1 MIKSKKSAMKGTAMT
16 LKKTIPAVI
25 IPAGML
31 ALCLAACADQ
41 TDENVRTDITAA
53 VSSEAVSEAAL
64 AEETTAQ
71 KTETTIITTA
81 EAAVPLYELDEGR
94 KADRTYAEISD
105 DTPFFSCGYEQT
117 GLVSAE
123 DFPDKALIESAKE
136 ALLSSEV
143 YTELYDEVR
152 SRLPDREP
160 AIAVCC
166 SKVMA
171 FDLDGNGSDEYAFLF
186 SFEPDFDNNDE
197 EMVQNV
203 WGAIDP
209 NTPYAVVLCGDN
221 GEFYTNSQ
229 KYAMDADLYIL
240 NYGSFAQFVV
250 DGGVSNNSSCADYF
264 SYYDGEFELEL
275 REFRKYEILD
285 GVFLIQTMAQASN
298 AWLIV
303 WDDEIK
309 GYVTPEAVT
318 VSREER
324 DEIFEKLP
332 LDADEKA
339 YFADFNICIICDY
352 FYSLYNIE
360 QYGKTFIK
368 DENGEFQSF
377 DGLKGYAVNERRMC
391 YNDPFEIPFAKEL
404 DYEKIIEKAK
414 EN

>member
-1 MIKSKKSAMKGTAMT
+1 MT
-16 LKKTIPAVI
+16 LKKMIPTV
-25 IPAGML
+25 ML
-31 ALCLAACADQ
+31 AICLAACADQ

-53 VSSEAVSEAAL
+53 VSSEAVSEAVL
-64 AEETTAQ
+64 AEETTVERA
-71 KTETTIITTA
+71 ETTVITTA
-81 EAAVPLYELDEGR
+81 ETAPLYELDEDR

-117 GLVSAE
+117 RLVSAE
-123 DFPDKALIESAKE
+123 DFADKALIENAKE

-143 YTELYDEVR
+143 YTKLYDEVK

-160 AIAVCC
+160 AIHIGC
-166 SKVMA
+166 SKVMT
-171 FDLDGNGSDEYAFLF
+171 FDLDGNGLDEYAFLF
-186 SFEPDFDNNDE
+186 SLEPDFDNNDE

-203 WGAIDP
+203 WGALDP
-209 NTPYAVVLCGDN
+209 NTPYAVVLRGDN
-221 GEFYTNSQ
+221 GKFYTNSQ
-229 KYAMDADLYIL
+229 KYAMNADLYIL

-275 REFRKYEILD
+275 REFRKYAILD
-285 GVFLIQTMAQASN
+285 GTFLIQTMAQASN
-298 AWLIV
+298 SWLII
-303 WDDEIK
+303 WDDEIR

-324 DEIFEKLP
+324 DEIFENLP

-339 YFADFNICIICDY
+339 YFADFNICIIGNY
-352 FYSLYNIE
+352 FYSLYNTK

-377 DGLKGYAVNERRMC
+377 DGLNGYAVNERIMC

-414 EN
+414 ENQNADIY

>member
-1 MIKSKKSAMKGTAMT
+1 MK
-16 LKKTIPAVI
+16 LKKMIPTV
-25 IPAGML
+25 ML
-31 ALCLAACADQ
+31 AICLAACADQ

-53 VSSEAVSEAAL
+53 VSSEAVSETVL
-64 AEETTAQ
+64 AEETTAE

-81 EAAVPLYELDEGR
+81 ETAPLYELDEGR
-94 KADRTYAEISD
+94 KAERTYAEISD

-123 DFPDKALIESAKE
+123 DFSDITLIESAKE

-143 YTELYDEVR
+143 YTELYDDAK

-160 AIAVCC
+160 AIHVGC

-186 SFEPDFDNNDE
+186 SFKPDFDNNDE
-197 EMVQNV
+197 EMLMNV

-209 NTPYAVVLCGDN
+209 NTPYAVVLRGDN
-221 GEFYTNSQ
+221 GKFYTNGQ
-229 KYAMDADLYIL
+229 KYAMNADFYIL

-275 REFRKYEILD
+275 REFRKYAILD
-285 GVFLIQTMAQASN
+285 GTFLIQTMAQASN

-303 WDDEIK
+303 WDDDIK

-324 DEIFEKLP
+324 DEIFENLP

-339 YFADFNICIICDY
+339 YFADFNICIIGNY

-377 DGLKGYAVNERRMC
+377 DGLKGYAVNERIMR
-391 YNDPFEIPFAKEL
+391 YHDPFGIPFAKEL

-414 EN
+414 ENQNADIY

>member
-1 MIKSKKSAMKGTAMT
+1 MTFKKI
-16 LKKTIPAVI
+16 IPAV
-25 IPAGML
+25 ML

-41 TDENVRTDITAA
+41 TDENVQMDITAA
-53 VSSEAVSEAAL
+53 VSSETVW
-64 AEETTAQ
+64 AEETTVEKA
-71 KTETTIITTA
+71 ETTIITTA
-81 EAAVPLYELDEGR
+81 ETAPFYELDESR

-123 DFPDKALIESAKE
+123 DFSDRALLEKAKE

-143 YTELYDEVR
+143 YTELYDEVK
-152 SRLPDREP
+152 SRLPDCEP
-160 AIAVCC
+160 AIAVGC

-171 FDLDGNGSDEYAFLF
+171 FDLDGNGLDEYAFLF

-197 EMVQNV
+197 KMVQNV

-221 GEFYTNSQ
+221 GKFYTNSQ
-229 KYAMDADLYIL
+229 KYAMNADFYVL

-264 SYYDGEFELEL
+264 SYYDGKFELEL

-285 GVFLIQTMAQASN
+285 GVFLFQTMAQASN
-298 AWLIV
+298 SWLIV

-332 LDADEKA
+332 LDAEEKA
-339 YFADFNICIICDY
+339 YFADFNICIIGNY

-368 DENGEFQSF
+368 DKNGEFQSF
-377 DGLKGYAVNERRMC
+377 DGLKGYAVNERIMR

-414 EN
+414 ENQNADIYRFTRTL

>member
-1 MIKSKKSAMKGTAMT
+1 MTFKKI
-16 LKKTIPAVI
+16 IPAV
-25 IPAGML
+25 ML
-31 ALCLAACADQ
+31 AICLAACADQ
-41 TDENVRTDITAA
+41 TDEAVQTDITAA
-53 VSSEAVSEAAL
+53 VSSKAVSETVSV
-64 AEETTAQ
+64 EETIE
-71 KTETTIITTA
+71 KNTETSVIITAETA
-81 EAAVPLYELDEGR
+81 PLYELDESR
-94 KADRTYAEISD
+94 KTDRTYAEISD

-123 DFPDKALIESAKE
+123 DFSDKALIESAKA

-143 YTELYDEVR
+143 YTELYDDVK

-160 AIAVCC
+160 AIHICC
-166 SKVMA
+166 SKVLA

-203 WGAIDP
+203 WGAVGP
-209 NTPYAVVLCGDN
+209 NTPYAVVLRGDN
-221 GEFYTNSQ
+221 GKFYTNSQ
-229 KYAMDADLYIL
+229 KYAMNADLYVL
-240 NYGSFAQFVV
+240 NYGGFAQFVV

-275 REFRKYEILD
+275 REFRKYAILD
-285 GVFLIQTMAQASN
+285 GTFLIQTMAQASN
-298 AWLIV
+298 SWLII
-303 WDDEIK
+303 WDDEIR

-324 DEIFEKLP
+324 DEIFENLP

-339 YFADFNICIICDY
+339 YFADFNICIIGNY
-352 FYSLYNIE
+352 FYSLYNTK

-377 DGLKGYAVNERRMC
+377 DGLNGYAVNERIMC
-391 YNDPFEIPFAKEL
+391 YNDPFGIPFAKEL

-414 EN
+414 ENQNADIY

>member
-1 MIKSKKSAMKGTAMT
+1 MT
-16 LKKTIPAVI
+16 LKKMIPAVMI
-25 IPAGML
+25 

-53 VSSEAVSEAAL
+53 VSSEAVSETVL
-64 AEETTAQ
+64 AEETTAE

-81 EAAVPLYELDEGR
+81 ETATLYELDEGR
-94 KADRTYAEISD
+94 KAERTYAEISD
-105 DTPFFSCGYEQT
+105 DTPLFSCGYEQT

-123 DFPDKALIESAKE
+123 DFPDKALIENAKE

-143 YTELYDEVR
+143 YTELYDDVK
-152 SRLPDREP
+152 SRLPDRKP
-160 AIAVCC
+160 AIHVCC
-166 SKVMA
+166 SKVLA
-171 FDLDGNGSDEYAFLF
+171 FDLDGNGLDEYAFLF

-209 NTPYAVVLCGDN
+209 NTPYTVVLRGDN
-221 GEFYTNSQ
+221 GKFYTNSQ
-229 KYAMDADLYIL
+229 KYAMNADLYIL

-264 SYYDGEFELEL
+264 SYYDGKFELEL

-285 GVFLIQTMAQASN
+285 GTFLIQTMAQASN

-303 WDDEIK
+303 WDDDIK

-339 YFADFNICIICDY
+339 YFADFNICIIGNY

-368 DENGEFQSF
+368 DESGEFQSF
-377 DGLKGYAVNERRMC
+377 DGLKGYAVNERIMRC
-391 YNDPFEIPFAKEL
+391 NDPFEIPFAKEL

>member
-1 MIKSKKSAMKGTAMT
+1 MKGTAMT
-16 LKKTIPAVI
+16 FKKIIPAV
-25 IPAGML
+25 ML
-31 ALCLAACADQ
+31 ALFLAACANQ
-41 TDENVRTDITAA
+41 TNENVRTDITAA
-53 VSSEAVSEAAL
+53 VSSEIVSETVS
-64 AEETTAQ
+64 AEETIAE
-71 KTETTIITTA
+71 KEETSVITTA
-81 EAAVPLYELDEGR
+81 ETAPLYELDESR

-123 DFPDKALIESAKE
+123 NFSDKALIERAKE

-143 YTELYDEVR
+143 YIELYDEVK

-166 SKVMA
+166 SKVMS
-171 FDLDGNGSDEYAFLF
+171 FDLDGNGGEYAFLF
-186 SFEPDFDNNDE
+186 SFEPDFDNTDE
-197 EMVQNV
+197 EMVMNV
-203 WGAIDP
+203 WGAIVP
-209 NTPYAVVLCGDN
+209 NTPYAAVLCGDN
-221 GEFYTNSQ
+221 GKFYTNSQ
-229 KYAMDADLYIL
+229 KYAMNTELYIL

-264 SYYDGEFELEL
+264 SYYDGKFELEL

-285 GVFLIQTMAQASN
+285 GTFLIQTMAQASN

-339 YFADFNICIICDY
+339 YFADFNICIIGNY
-352 FYSLYNIE
+352 FYLLYNIE

-377 DGLKGYAVNERRMC
+377 DGLKGYAVNERIMR
-391 YNDPFEIPFAKEL
+391 YYDPFEIPFAKEL
-404 DYEKIIEKAK
+404 DYEKIIETAK

>member
-1 MIKSKKSAMKGTAMT
+1 MAMKGTAMK
-16 LKKTIPAVI
+16 LKKMIPAVV
-25 IPAGML
+25 L

-53 VSSEAVSEAAL
+53 VSSETVTETVQ
-64 AEETTAQ
+64 AEETTAE

-81 EAAVPLYELDEGR
+81 ETAPLYELDEDR

-117 GLVSAE
+117 GIVSAE
-123 DFPDKALIESAKE
+123 DFPDKTLIESAKE

-143 YTELYDEVR
+143 YTELYDEVK

-160 AIAVCC
+160 AIRVGC

-186 SFEPDFDNNDE
+186 SFKPDFDNNDE

-209 NTPYAVVLCGDN
+209 NTPYAVVLRGDN
-221 GEFYTNSQ
+221 GKFYTNSQ
-229 KYAMDADLYIL
+229 KYAMNAGLYAL
-240 NYGSFAQFVV
+240 NYGGFAQFVV

-275 REFRKYEILD
+275 REFRKYAILD
-285 GVFLIQTMAQASN
+285 GTFLIQTMAQASN

-303 WDDEIK
+303 WDDEIR

-339 YFADFNICIICDY
+339 YFADFNICIIGNY
-352 FYSLYNIE
+352 FYSLYNTK

-377 DGLKGYAVNERRMC
+377 DGLNGYAVNERIMR

-404 DYEKIIEKAK
+404 DYKKIIEKAK

>member
-1 MIKSKKSAMKGTAMT
+1 MTFKKI
-16 LKKTIPAVI
+16 IPAV
-25 IPAGML
+25 ML
-31 ALCLAACADQ
+31 ALFLAACANQ
-41 TDENVRTDITAA
+41 TNENVRTDITAA
-53 VSSEAVSEAAL
+53 VSSKPVSETVSV
-64 AEETTAQ
+64 EETTAE
-71 KTETTIITTA
+71 KEETSVITTA
-81 EAAVPLYELDEGR
+81 ETAPLYELDESR
-94 KADRTYAEISD
+94 KTDRTYAEISD

-117 GLVSAE
+117 GLVPAE
-123 DFPDKALIESAKE
+123 NFSDKALIERAKE

-143 YTELYDEVR
+143 YIELYDEVK

-166 SKVMA
+166 SKVMT
-171 FDLDGNGSDEYAFLF
+171 FDLDGNGLGEYAFLF
-186 SFEPDFDNNDE
+186 SFEPDFDNTDE
-197 EMVQNV
+197 EMVMNV
-203 WGAIDP
+203 WGAIVP
-209 NTPYAVVLCGDN
+209 NTPYAAVLCEDN
-221 GEFYTNSQ
+221 GKFYTNSQ
-229 KYAMDADLYIL
+229 KYAMNTELYIL

-264 SYYDGEFELEL
+264 SYYDGKFELEL

-285 GVFLIQTMAQASN
+285 GTFLIQTMAQASN

-339 YFADFNICIICDY
+339 YFADFNICIIGNY

-377 DGLKGYAVNERRMC
+377 DGLKGYAVNERIMR
-391 YNDPFEIPFAKEL
+391 YYDPFEIPFAKEL
-404 DYEKIIEKAK
+404 DYEKIIETAK

>member
-1 MIKSKKSAMKGTAMT
+1 MT
-16 LKKTIPAVI
+16 LKKIIPAVI

-53 VSSEAVSEAAL
+53 VSSEAVSEAVSV
-64 AEETTAQ
+64 EETTAP
-71 KTETTIITTA
+71 KAETTVITTA
-81 EAAVPLYELDEGR
+81 ETAVPLYEFDEDR

-123 DFPDKALIESAKE
+123 EFADKALIERAKE

-143 YTELYDEVR
+143 YTELYDEVK

-160 AIAVCC
+160 AIHVGC

-171 FDLDGNGSDEYAFLF
+171 FDLDGNGLDEYAFLF

-209 NTPYAVVLCGDN
+209 NTPYAVVLRGDN
-221 GEFYTNSQ
+221 GGFYTNGQ
-229 KYAMDADLYIL
+229 KYAMNADFYIL

-264 SYYDGEFELEL
+264 SYYDGDFELEL

-285 GVFLIQTMAQASN
+285 ETFLIQTMAQVSN
-298 AWLIV
+298 SWFIV

-318 VSREER
+318 VSCEER

-339 YFADFNICIICDY
+339 YFADFNICSIGDY

-368 DENGEFQSF
+368 GENGEFQSF
-377 DGLKGYAVNERRMC
+377 DGLKDYAVNERIMR

>member
-1 MIKSKKSAMKGTAMT
+1 MTFKKI
-16 LKKTIPAVI
+16 IPAV
-25 IPAGML
+25 ML
-31 ALCLAACADQ
+31 ALFLAACADQ
-41 TDENVRTDITAA
+41 TNENVRTDITAA
-53 VSSEAVSEAAL
+53 VSSKPVSETVSV
-64 AEETTAQ
+64 EETTAE
-71 KTETTIITTA
+71 KEETSVITTA
-81 EAAVPLYELDEGR
+81 ETAPLYELDESR
-94 KADRTYAEISD
+94 KTDRTYAEISD

-117 GLVSAE
+117 GLVPAE
-123 DFPDKALIESAKE
+123 NFSDKALIERAKE

-143 YTELYDEVR
+143 YIELYDEVK

-166 SKVMA
+166 SKVMT
-171 FDLDGNGSDEYAFLF
+171 FDLDGNGLGEYAFLF
-186 SFEPDFDNNDE
+186 SFEPDFDNTDE
-197 EMVQNV
+197 EMVMNV
-203 WGAIDP
+203 WGAIVP
-209 NTPYAVVLCGDN
+209 NTPYAAVLCGDN
-221 GEFYTNSQ
+221 GKFYTNSQ
-229 KYAMDADLYIL
+229 KYAMNTELYIL

-250 DGGVSNNSSCADYF
+250 DGGVSNNSSCADYL
-264 SYYDGEFELEL
+264 SYYDGKFELEL

-285 GVFLIQTMAQASN
+285 GTFLIQTMAQASN

-318 VSREER
+318 ISREER

-339 YFADFNICIICDY
+339 YFADFNICIIGNY

-377 DGLKGYAVNERRMC
+377 DGLKGYAVNERIMR
-391 YNDPFEIPFAKEL
+391 YYDPFEIPFAKEL
-404 DYEKIIEKAK
+404 DYEKIIETAK

>member
-1 MIKSKKSAMKGTAMT
+1 MK
-16 LKKTIPAVI
+16 LKKMIPAVV
-25 IPAGML
+25 L
-31 ALCLAACADQ
+31 AICLAACADQ

-53 VSSEAVSEAAL
+53 VSSEAVSEAVSAD
-64 AEETTAQ
+64 ETTVEMV
-71 KTETTIITTA
+71 ETTIITTA
-81 EAAVPLYELDEGR
+81 ETATLYELEESR
-94 KADRTYAEISD
+94 KADRTYDEISD

-123 DFPDKALIESAKE
+123 DFADKALIESAKE

-143 YTELYDEVR
+143 YTELYDEVK

-203 WGAIDP
+203 WGAVDP
-209 NTPYAVVLCGDN
+209 NTPCDVVLCG
-221 GEFYTNSQ
+221 Q
-229 KYAMDADLYIL
+229 KYAANADFYIL

-264 SYYDGEFELEL
+264 SYYDGEFEFEL

-285 GVFLIQTMAQASN
+285 GTFLIQTMAQASN

-339 YFADFNICIICDY
+339 YFADFNICIIGNY

-377 DGLKGYAVNERRMC
+377 DGLKGYAVNERIMR

-414 EN
+414 ENQNADIYRFTRTL

>member
-1 MIKSKKSAMKGTAMT
+1 MK
-16 LKKTIPAVI
+16 LKKMIPAVV
-25 IPAGML
+25 L
-31 ALCLAACADQ
+31 AICLAACADQ

-53 VSSEAVSEAAL
+53 VSSDAVSETVS
-64 AEETTAQ
+64 AEETTAE

-81 EAAVPLYELDEGR
+81 ETAPLYELDEDR
-94 KADRTYAEISD
+94 KAERTYAEISD
-105 DTPFFSCGYEQT
+105 DTSFFSCGYEQT

-123 DFPDKALIESAKE
+123 DFSDKALIENAKE

-143 YTELYDEVR
+143 YTKLYDDVK

-160 AIAVCC
+160 AIHVGC

-186 SFEPDFDNNDE
+186 SFKPDFDNNDE

-221 GEFYTNSQ
+221 GKFYTNSR
-229 KYAMDADLYIL
+229 KYAMNADLYVL
-240 NYGSFAQFVV
+240 NYGGFAQFVV

-264 SYYDGEFELEL
+264 SYYDGKFELEL
-275 REFRKYEILD
+275 REFRKYAILD
-285 GVFLIQTMAQASN
+285 GTFLIQTMAQASN

-303 WDDEIK
+303 WDDEIR

-324 DEIFEKLP
+324 DEIFENLP

-339 YFADFNICIICDY
+339 YFADFNICIIGNY
-352 FYSLYNIE
+352 FYSLYNTK

-377 DGLKGYAVNERRMC
+377 DGLKGYAVNERIMR

>member
-1 MIKSKKSAMKGTAMT
+1 MT
-16 LKKTIPAVI
+16 LKKMIPAVMI
-25 IPAGML
+25 
-31 ALCLAACADQ
+31 ALCLAACADR

-53 VSSEAVSEAAL
+53 VSSEAVSEAVL
-64 AEETTAQ
+64 AEETTVERA
-71 KTETTIITTA
+71 ETTVITTVETA
-81 EAAVPLYELDEGR
+81 PLYELDEGR
-94 KADRTYAEISD
+94 KAERTYAEISD

-123 DFPDKALIESAKE
+123 DFSDKALIESAKE

-143 YTELYDEVR
+143 YTELYDDAK

-160 AIAVCC
+160 AIHVGC

-186 SFEPDFDNNDE
+186 SFKPDFDNNDE
-197 EMVQNV
+197 EMLMNV

-209 NTPYAVVLCGDN
+209 NTPCAVVLRGDN
-221 GEFYTNSQ
+221 GKFYTNSQ
-229 KYAMDADLYIL
+229 KYAANADFYIL

-264 SYYDGEFELEL
+264 SYYDGRFELEL

-285 GVFLIQTMAQASN
+285 GTFLIQTMAQASN

-303 WDDEIK
+303 WDDDIK

-324 DEIFEKLP
+324 DEIFENLP

-339 YFADFNICIICDY
+339 YFADFNICIIGNY

-377 DGLKGYAVNERRMC
+377 DGLKGYAVNERIMR

>member
-1 MIKSKKSAMKGTAMT
+1 MK
-16 LKKTIPAVI
+16 LKKMIPAVV
-25 IPAGML
+25 L

-53 VSSEAVSEAAL
+53 VSSEAVTETVQ
-64 AEETTAQ
+64 AEETTAE
-71 KTETTIITTA
+71 KTGTTVITTA
-81 EAAVPLYELDEGR
+81 ETAPLYELEESR
-94 KADRTYAEISD
+94 KAERTYAEISD

-123 DFPDKALIESAKE
+123 DFSDKTLIESAKE

-143 YTELYDEVR
+143 YTELYDDVK

-160 AIAVCC
+160 AIHIGC

-209 NTPYAVVLCGDN
+209 NTPYAVVLRGDN
-221 GEFYTNSQ
+221 GKFYTNSQ
-229 KYAMDADLYIL
+229 KYAMNAGLYIL

-275 REFRKYEILD
+275 REFRKYKILD
-285 GVFLIQTMAQASN
+285 GTFLIQTMAQASN

-339 YFADFNICIICDY
+339 YFADFNICIIGNY
-352 FYSLYNIE
+352 FYSLYNTK

-377 DGLKGYAVNERRMC
+377 DGLKGYAVNERIMR

>member
-1 MIKSKKSAMKGTAMT
+1 MTFKKI
-16 LKKTIPAVI
+16 IPAV
-25 IPAGML
+25 ML
-31 ALCLAACADQ
+31 AICLAACADQ

-53 VSSEAVSEAAL
+53 VSSETVTETVQ
-64 AEETTAQ
+64 AEETTAE

-81 EAAVPLYELDEGR
+81 ETAPLYELDEDR
-94 KADRTYAEISD
+94 KAERTYAEISD
-105 DTPFFSCGYEQT
+105 DTSFFSCGYEQT

-123 DFPDKALIESAKE
+123 DFSDKALIENAKE

-143 YTELYDEVR
+143 YTKLYDDVK

-160 AIAVCC
+160 AIHVGC

-186 SFEPDFDNNDE
+186 SFKPDFDNNDE
-197 EMVQNV
+197 EMLMNV

-209 NTPYAVVLCGDN
+209 NTPYAVVLRGDN
-221 GEFYTNSQ
+221 GKFYTNSQ
-229 KYAMDADLYIL
+229 KYAMNADLYIL

-275 REFRKYEILD
+275 REFRKYAILD
-285 GVFLIQTMAQASN
+285 GTFLIQTMAQASN

-303 WDDEIK
+303 WDDEIR
-309 GYVTPEAVT
+309 GYVTHEAVT

-324 DEIFEKLP
+324 DEIFENLP

-339 YFADFNICIICDY
+339 YFADFNICIIGNY
-352 FYSLYNIE
+352 FYSLYNTK

-377 DGLKGYAVNERRMC
+377 DGLNGYAVNERIMR

>member
-1 MIKSKKSAMKGTAMT
+1 MTFKKI
-16 LKKTIPAVI
+16 IPAV
-25 IPAGML
+25 ML
-31 ALCLAACADQ
+31 ALFLAACANQ
-41 TDENVRTDITAA
+41 TNENVRTDITAA
-53 VSSEAVSEAAL
+53 VSSKPVSETVSV
-64 AEETTAQ
+64 EETTAE
-71 KTETTIITTA
+71 KEETSVITTA
-81 EAAVPLYELDEGR
+81 ETAPLYELDESR
-94 KADRTYAEISD
+94 KTDRTYAEISD

-117 GLVSAE
+117 GLVPAE
-123 DFPDKALIESAKE
+123 NFSDKALIERAKE

-143 YTELYDEVR
+143 YIELYDEVK

-166 SKVMA
+166 SKVMT
-171 FDLDGNGSDEYAFLF
+171 FDLDGNGLGEYAFLF
-186 SFEPDFDNNDE
+186 SFEPDFDNTDE
-197 EMVQNV
+197 EMVMNV
-203 WGAIDP
+203 WGAIVP
-209 NTPYAVVLCGDN
+209 NTPYAAVLCGDN
-221 GEFYTNSQ
+221 GKFYTNSQ
-229 KYAMDADLYIL
+229 KYAMNTELYIL

-264 SYYDGEFELEL
+264 SYYDGKFELEL

-285 GVFLIQTMAQASN
+285 GTFLIQTMAQASN

-339 YFADFNICIICDY
+339 YFADFNICIIGNY

-377 DGLKGYAVNERRMC
+377 DGLKGYAVNERIMR
-391 YNDPFEIPFAKEL
+391 YYDPCEIPFAKEL
-404 DYEKIIEKAK
+404 DYEKIIETAK

>member
-1 MIKSKKSAMKGTAMT
+1 MKGTAMT
-16 LKKTIPAVI
+16 FKKIIPAV
-25 IPAGML
+25 ML
-31 ALCLAACADQ
+31 ALFLAACADQ
-41 TDENVRTDITAA
+41 TNENVRTDITAA
-53 VSSEAVSEAAL
+53 VSSKAVSEAVS
-64 AEETTAQ
+64 AEETTAE
-71 KTETTIITTA
+71 KEETSVITTA
-81 EAAVPLYELDEGR
+81 ETAPLYELDESR

-117 GLVSAE
+117 GLVPAE
-123 DFPDKALIESAKE
+123 NFSDKALIESAKE

-143 YTELYDEVR
+143 YIELYDEVK

-166 SKVMA
+166 SKVMT
-171 FDLDGNGSDEYAFLF
+171 FDLDGNGLGEYAFLF
-186 SFEPDFDNNDE
+186 SFEPDFDNTDE
-197 EMVQNV
+197 EMVMNV
-203 WGAIDP
+203 WGAIVP
-209 NTPYAVVLCGDN
+209 NTPYAAVLCGDN
-221 GEFYTNSQ
+221 GMFYTNSQ
-229 KYAMDADLYIL
+229 KYAMNTELYIL

-264 SYYDGEFELEL
+264 SYYDGKFELEL

-285 GVFLIQTMAQASN
+285 GTFLIQTMAQASN

-339 YFADFNICIICDY
+339 YFADFNICIIGNY

-377 DGLKGYAVNERRMC
+377 DGLKGYAVNERIMR
-391 YNDPFEIPFAKEL
+391 YYDPFEIPFAKEL
-404 DYEKIIEKAK
+404 DYEKIIETAK

>member
-1 MIKSKKSAMKGTAMT
+1 MTFKKI
-16 LKKTIPAVI
+16 IPAV
-25 IPAGML
+25 ML
-31 ALCLAACADQ
+31 ALFLAACANQ
-41 TDENVRTDITAA
+41 TNENVRTDITAA
-53 VSSEAVSEAAL
+53 VSSKPVSETVSV
-64 AEETTAQ
+64 EETTAE
-71 KTETTIITTA
+71 KEETSVITTA
-81 EAAVPLYELDEGR
+81 ETAPLYELDESR
-94 KADRTYAEISD
+94 KTDRTYAEISD

-117 GLVSAE
+117 GLVPAE
-123 DFPDKALIESAKE
+123 NFSDKALIERAKE

-143 YTELYDEVR
+143 YIELYDEVK

-166 SKVMA
+166 SKVMT
-171 FDLDGNGSDEYAFLF
+171 FDLDGNGLGEYAFLF
-186 SFEPDFDNNDE
+186 SFEPDFDNTDE
-197 EMVQNV
+197 EMVMNV
-203 WGAIDP
+203 WGAIVP
-209 NTPYAVVLCGDN
+209 NTPYAAVLCGDN
-221 GEFYTNSQ
+221 GKFYTNSQ
-229 KYAMDADLYIL
+229 KYAMNTELYIL

-264 SYYDGEFELEL
+264 SYYDGKFELEL

-285 GVFLIQTMAQASN
+285 GTFLIQTMAQASN

-339 YFADFNICIICDY
+339 YFADFNICIIGNY

-377 DGLKGYAVNERRMC
+377 DGLKGYAVNERIMR
-391 YNDPFEIPFAKEL
+391 YYVPFEIPFAKEL
-404 DYEKIIEKAK
+404 DYEKIIETAK

>member
-1 MIKSKKSAMKGTAMT
+1 MTFKK
-16 LKKTIPAVI
+16 I
-25 IPAGML
+25 IPVVML

-53 VSSEAVSEAAL
+53 VSSEAVSEAVSAD
-64 AEETTAQ
+64 ETTVEMV
-71 KTETTIITTA
+71 ETTIIATA
-81 EAAVPLYELDEGR
+81 ETATIYELEESR

-123 DFPDKALIESAKE
+123 DFADKALIESAKE

-143 YTELYDEVR
+143 YTELYDDVK

-171 FDLDGNGSDEYAFLF
+171 FDLDGNDSDEYAFLF

-203 WGAIDP
+203 WGAVDP
-209 NTPYAVVLCGDN
+209 NTPCAVVLCGDN
-221 GEFYTNSQ
+221 GNFYTISQ
-229 KYAMDADLYIL
+229 KYAANADFYIL

-264 SYYDGEFELEL
+264 SYYDGEFEFEL

-285 GVFLIQTMAQASN
+285 GTFLIQTMAQASN
-298 AWLIV
+298 SWLIV

-339 YFADFNICIICDY
+339 YFADFNICIIGNY

-377 DGLKGYAVNERRMC
+377 DGLKGYAVNERIMR

-414 EN
+414 ENQNADIYRFTRTL

>member
-1 MIKSKKSAMKGTAMT
+1 MT
-16 LKKTIPAVI
+16 FKKTIPAV
-25 IPAGML
+25 ML
-31 ALCLAACADQ
+31 AICLAACADQ
-41 TDENVRTDITAA
+41 TDEAVRTDITAA
-53 VSSEAVSEAAL
+53 VSSKAVSETVSV
-64 AEETTAQ
+64 EETIE
-71 KTETTIITTA
+71 KNTETSVIITA
-81 EAAVPLYELDEGR
+81 EAATLYELDESR
-94 KADRTYAEISD
+94 KADRTYAGISD
-105 DTPFFSCGYEQT
+105 DTPFFSCEYEQT

-123 DFPDKALIESAKE
+123 DFSDKALIENAKE
-136 ALLSSEV
+136 ALISSEV
-143 YTELYDEVR
+143 YTELYDDVK
-152 SRLPDREP
+152 SRLPAREP
-160 AIAVCC
+160 AIHICC
-166 SKVMA
+166 SKVLA
-171 FDLDGNGSDEYAFLF
+171 FDLDGNGLDEYAFLF

-197 EMVQNV
+197 EMMMNV
-203 WGAIDP
+203 WGAVGP

-221 GEFYTNSQ
+221 SKFYTNSQ
-229 KYAMDADLYIL
+229 KYATNADLYVL
-240 NYGSFAQFVV
+240 NYGGFAQFVV

-264 SYYDGEFELEL
+264 SYYDGKFELEL

-285 GVFLIQTMAQASN
+285 GTFLIQTMAQASN
-298 AWLIV
+298 SWLIV
-303 WDDEIK
+303 WDDDIK

-324 DEIFEKLP
+324 DEVFEKLP

-339 YFADFNICIICDY
+339 YFADFNICTIGNY

-377 DGLKGYAVNERRMC
+377 DGLKGYAVNERIMR

>member
-1 MIKSKKSAMKGTAMT
+1 MK
-16 LKKTIPAVI
+16 LKKMIPAV
-25 IPAGML
+25 ML
-31 ALCLAACADQ
+31 AICLAACADQ

-53 VSSEAVSEAAL
+53 VSSETVTETVQ
-64 AEETTAQ
+64 AEETTAE

-81 EAAVPLYELDEGR
+81 ETAPLYELDEDR
-94 KADRTYAEISD
+94 KAERTYAEISD
-105 DTPFFSCGYEQT
+105 DTSFFSCGYEQT

-123 DFPDKALIESAKE
+123 DFSDKALIENAKE

-143 YTELYDEVR
+143 YTKLYDDVK

-160 AIAVCC
+160 AIHVGC

-186 SFEPDFDNNDE
+186 SFKPDFDNNDE
-197 EMVQNV
+197 EMAQNV

-209 NTPYAVVLCGDN
+209 NTPYAVVLRGDN
-221 GEFYTNSQ
+221 GKFYTNSQ
-229 KYAMDADLYIL
+229 KYAMNADLYIL
-240 NYGSFAQFVV
+240 NYGGFAQFVV

-275 REFRKYEILD
+275 REFRKYAILD
-285 GVFLIQTMAQASN
+285 GTFLIQTMAQASN
-298 AWLIV
+298 SWLIV

-324 DEIFEKLP
+324 DEIFENLP

-339 YFADFNICIICDY
+339 YFADFNICIIGNY
-352 FYSLYNIE
+352 FYSLYNTK

-377 DGLKGYAVNERRMC
+377 DGLNGYAVNERIMR

-404 DYEKIIEKAK
+404 DYKKIIEKAK
-414 EN
+414 ENQNADIY

>member
-1 MIKSKKSAMKGTAMT
+1 MTFKKI
-16 LKKTIPAVI
+16 IPAV
-25 IPAGML
+25 ML
-31 ALCLAACADQ
+31 ALFLAACANQ
-41 TDENVRTDITAA
+41 TNENVRTDITAA
-53 VSSEAVSEAAL
+53 VSSKPVSETVSV
-64 AEETTAQ
+64 EETTAE
-71 KTETTIITTA
+71 KEETSVITTA
-81 EAAVPLYELDEGR
+81 ETAPLYELDESR
-94 KADRTYAEISD
+94 KTDRTYAEISD

-117 GLVSAE
+117 GLVPAE
-123 DFPDKALIESAKE
+123 NFSDKALIERAKE

-143 YTELYDEVR
+143 YIELYDEVK

-166 SKVMA
+166 SKVMT
-171 FDLDGNGSDEYAFLF
+171 FDLDGNGLGEYAFLF
-186 SFEPDFDNNDE
+186 SFEPDFDNTDE
-197 EMVQNV
+197 EMVMNV
-203 WGAIDP
+203 WGAIVP
-209 NTPYAVVLCGDN
+209 NTPYAAVLCGDN
-221 GEFYTNSQ
+221 SKFYTNSQ
-229 KYAMDADLYIL
+229 KYAMNTELYIL

-264 SYYDGEFELEL
+264 SYYDGKFELEL

-285 GVFLIQTMAQASN
+285 GTFLIQTMAQASN

-339 YFADFNICIICDY
+339 YFADFNICIIGNY

-377 DGLKGYAVNERRMC
+377 DGLKGYAVNERIMR
-391 YNDPFEIPFAKEL
+391 YYDPFEIPFAKEL
-404 DYEKIIEKAK
+404 DYEKIIETAK